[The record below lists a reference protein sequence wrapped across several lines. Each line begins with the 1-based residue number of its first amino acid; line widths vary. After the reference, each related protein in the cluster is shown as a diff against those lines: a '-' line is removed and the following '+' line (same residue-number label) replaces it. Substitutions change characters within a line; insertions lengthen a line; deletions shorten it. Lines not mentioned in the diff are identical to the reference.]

1 MGINSNR
8 SVYGVALIF
17 CLVFAAIVALG
28 VGRSRNSQSLVE
40 SGVQV
45 QKTSNSLRLLAQLSA
60 AMATAESG
68 RRGFI
73 YLNSEPE
80 RERYVEA
87 VKALNQSMPRL
98 QQALNHDH
106 SQQIRW
112 NRLYGR
118 IEQRLTLLQ
127 SSIAHHQQMRED
139 RQVQDRITSK
149 SILLR
154 GQIQMILDELEL
166 REQELLNGYLQ
177 SSAAQ
182 MRRQS
187 QWESLSLLAVMG
199 VTLGVFSVL
208 YRDSLRRQQVES
220 LQMRLRQ
227 AQDVSELKLQL
238 LSMLSHEFRTPLT
251 VILAATQLVQSAP
264 KDSDRLSRN
273 LLRIKS
279 SATLMNHLLTDILT
293 ITRAELGQLDYRP
306 EPIDLE
312 GFCLNLIDDTQTL
325 SPDYP
330 IKFVGACP
338 DRRFF
343 DERLL
348 YSMLSNLLSNAIRYS
363 EPGSPIELRLMGQ
376 EMATYFEVQDWGIGI
391 PQMDQGK
398 VFEPFYRGDNARHCP
413 GSGLGLAVVAQC
425 VALHGGQ
432 VAVHSDLGIGTTFV
446 IQIPRGEV
454 HPVHSIASESVVAGG
469 ISSNAIDL
477 DLGATQSA

>member
-8 SVYGVALIF
+8 SIYGLALIF
-17 CLVFAAIVALG
+17 CLAFAAIVALG
-28 VGRSRNSQSLVE
+28 IGTSRNSQSLVE

-45 QKTSNSLRLLAQLSA
+45 QKTSSSLRLLAQLSA

-73 YLNSEPE
+73 YLNSVPE
-80 RERYVEA
+80 RERYVAA
-87 VKALNQSMPRL
+87 VQSLRQSMPLL
-98 QQALNHDH
+98 QQALSHDH
-106 SQQIRW
+106 SQRIRW
-112 NRLYGR
+112 SRLYGR
-118 IEQRLTLLQ
+118 LEQRLTLLQ
-127 SSIAHHQQMRED
+127 TSVIHHQQVLED
-139 RQVQDRITSK
+139 RQFQDQITSE
-149 SILLR
+149 SIVLR

-166 REQELLNGYLQ
+166 REQELLKGYLQ
-177 SSAAQ
+177 SSADQ

-187 QWESLSLLAVMG
+187 QWESLSLLAVIG

-208 YRDSLRRQQVES
+208 YRDALRRQQVEA
-220 LQMRLRQ
+220 LQVRLRQ
-227 AQDVSELKLQL
+227 AQDVSELKLRL

-264 KDSDRLSRN
+264 ADSDRLLRN

-338 DRRFF
+338 DRRLF

-348 YSMLSNLLSNAIRYS
+348 YSMLSNLLANAIRYS

-391 PQMDQGK
+391 PQGDQAK

-446 IQIPRGEV
+446 IQIPLVQGRATTSV
-454 HPVHSIASESVVAGG
+454 MASSTATAIASPELAVETVER
-469 ISSNAIDL
+469 
-477 DLGATQSA
+477 SA